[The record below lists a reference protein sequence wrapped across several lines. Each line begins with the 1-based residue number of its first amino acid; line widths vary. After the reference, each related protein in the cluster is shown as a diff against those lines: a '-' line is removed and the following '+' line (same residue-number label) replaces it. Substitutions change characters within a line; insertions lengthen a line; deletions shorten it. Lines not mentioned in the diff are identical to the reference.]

1 MKQREGLIRSG
12 LINILSMGLISYVS
26 KMQRFVIVCVGVI
39 ATQAAVPTVLSIE
52 RVDYISF

>member
-1 MKQREGLIRSG
+1 
-12 LINILSMGLISYVS
+12 MGLISYVS

-52 RVDYISF
+52 RVDDISF